1 MELVCLLAAAFV
13 ECSWDDKIPRPRG
26 NWMDGMLASPS
37 LLGSVQQ
44 VHQE

>member
-13 ECSWDDKIPRPRG
+13 ECGW
-26 NWMDGMLASPS
+26 DGMTKFQDLVGIEEVLASPS